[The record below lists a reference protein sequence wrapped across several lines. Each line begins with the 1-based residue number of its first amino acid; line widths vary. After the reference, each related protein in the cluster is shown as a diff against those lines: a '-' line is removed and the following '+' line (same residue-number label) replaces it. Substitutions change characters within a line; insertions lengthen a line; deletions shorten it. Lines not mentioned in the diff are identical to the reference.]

1 MTNDRRRT
9 ATRIRLAAVAAA
21 ATALVSCSK
30 GDKAFQPPPVPVVT
44 MEASVRTI
52 PYEVQSIG
60 TAEAYNTVSIRSQVG
75 GVVSRVYFKEGD
87 PVRKGARLFLVDEAP
102 YRAALQA
109 ARAQL
114 VRDRVT
120 AANLEERLKRY
131 DELIKKDY
139 ITEQEHSDMQAN
151 LEAMQATVRADSAN
165 VESARLNLDYCSI
178 ESPIDGRVGTRMI
191 DEGNVVK
198 ANGDSPMVVIHQIRP
213 IRVQFT
219 VPQQYLTRLLKY
231 SASQKLRVLA
241 TTADEDSTVHEG
253 YLTFVDNAVD
263 VATGTIMLKA
273 EFANEDGM
281 LWPGQ
286 FVNVTL
292 ILTQIEDAIV
302 VPSQAVGTG
311 QDGDFIFVVKPDATV
326 EMRSVR
332 VRYRLNN
339 DTVLESGV
347 EAGEKVVVDGQ
358 LRLRP
363 GSRVVEKAP
372 VSEGEASTS

>member
-1 MTNDRRRT
+1 MMNARHRGV
-9 ATRIRLAAVAAA
+9 TRIRNAAVAVAV
-21 ATALVSCSK
+21 TALVSCSK

-44 MEASVRTI
+44 AEASVRTI

-60 TAEAYNTVSIRSQVG
+60 TVEAYNTVSIRSQVG
-75 GVVSRVYFKEGD
+75 GVVSRVFFKEGD
-87 PVRKGARLFLVDEAP
+87 PVRKGARLFLVDDAP
-102 YRAALQA
+102 YKAALQA

-114 VRDRVT
+114 ARDRVT
-120 AANLEERLKRY
+120 AANLEERLRRY

-178 ESPIDGRVGTRMI
+178 ESPIDGRVGTRLI
-191 DEGNVVK
+191 DAGNVVK

-231 SASQKLRVLA
+231 SASQKLRVRAA
-241 TTADEDSTVHEG
+241 TGDEDSTMHEG

-292 ILTQIEDAIV
+292 ILTQLEDAIV
-302 VPSQAVGTG
+302 VPAQAVGTG

-332 VRYRLNN
+332 VSYRLNN
-339 DTVLESGV
+339 DAVLESGV

-372 VSEGEASTS
+372 VREGEASTS

>member
-1 MTNDRRRT
+1 
-9 ATRIRLAAVAAA
+9 
-21 ATALVSCSK
+21 
-30 GDKAFQPPPVPVVT
+30 
-44 MEASVRTI
+44 
-52 PYEVQSIG
+52 
-60 TAEAYNTVSIRSQVG
+60 
-75 GVVSRVYFKEGD
+75 
-87 PVRKGARLFLVDEAP
+87 
-102 YRAALQA
+102 
-109 ARAQL
+109 
-114 VRDRVT
+114 
-120 AANLEERLKRY
+120 
-131 DELIKKDY
+131 
-139 ITEQEHSDMQAN
+139 
-151 LEAMQATVRADSAN
+151 
-165 VESARLNLDYCSI
+165 
-178 ESPIDGRVGTRMI
+178 MI